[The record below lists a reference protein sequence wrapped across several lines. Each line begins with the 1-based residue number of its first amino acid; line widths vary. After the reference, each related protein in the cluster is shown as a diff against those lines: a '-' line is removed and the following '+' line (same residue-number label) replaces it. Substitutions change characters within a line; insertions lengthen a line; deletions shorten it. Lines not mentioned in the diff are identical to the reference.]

1 LKENIGP
8 VPAANA
14 APPGRQGVNIRPIEH
29 ASPPLQLPVDPPAL
43 SKSPD
48 LLDGTNRI
56 ALPGAAE
63 IAERNKLKSSSPP
76 AAQKAPAV
84 EHITTAPADKEVSIN
99 AAKEISKH
107 HPSLDHLSAPASR
120 IHSGTATP
128 QPESAAVAAAAT
140 AAAPAPGPLP
150 SAKEVVAAAAPRQH
164 RGSEVKEVPL
174 DEIKRIE
181 DENALAEEDED
192 GEEGAEKTQ
201 EQQAKEPED
210 AGKSVGN

>member
-1 LKENIGP
+1 M
-8 VPAANA
+8 
-14 APPGRQGVNIRPIEH
+14 
-29 ASPPLQLPVDPPAL
+29 
-43 SKSPD
+43 KSPD

-63 IAERNKLKSSSPP
+63 IAERNKAMSTSPP
-76 AAQKAPAV
+76 AAENKTPAA
-84 EHITTAPADKEVSIN
+84 EHVTTAPADKEESIN

-128 QPESAAVAAAAT
+128 QPEAAT
-140 AAAPAPGPLP
+140 AAAAVTAAPAPTAAASLP
-150 SAKEVVAAAAPRQH
+150 SAKDVVAQAAPRQH

-181 DENALAEEDED
+181 DENALQEEDDED
-192 GEEGAEKTQ
+192 EVPKGEKTQ
-201 EQQAKEPED
+201 EQEAKEPED
-210 AGKSVGN
+210 AGKSGGD